1 MNLLIERGL
10 KSEIEFY
17 NISGSEKEIKQDL
30 IKHCKYMG
38 GDLREWMLQCNYN
51 KLFGEVGINSLRA
64 IENRHKINYLKR
76 YMILDKEINR
86 LLDDVEYQRSKL
98 GRLTSSISETPR
110 GGGSIYHDVNL
121 EAINTIVNLEQQIN
135 HKIDQAIIYR
145 QEIEAVIEKVED
157 DTERLN

>member
-1 MNLLIERGL
+1 MA
-10 KSEIEFY
+10 
-17 NISGSEKEIKQDL
+17 
-30 IKHCKYMG
+30 
-38 GDLREWMLQCNYN
+38 
-51 KLFGEVGINSLRA
+51 LFGEVGINSLRA

-157 DTERLN
+157 DTERLLLSYRYINGELFETIAVKLNYSWRHVHRIHSNALQKIEI